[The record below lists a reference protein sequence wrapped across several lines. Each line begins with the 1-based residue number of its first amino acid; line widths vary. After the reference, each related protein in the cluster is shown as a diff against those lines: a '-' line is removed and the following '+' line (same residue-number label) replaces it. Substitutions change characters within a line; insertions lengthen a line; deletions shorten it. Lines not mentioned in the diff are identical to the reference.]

1 MKTNFVK
8 PAMRGTCPTYTLA
21 ELERL
26 PSGTP
31 VVCYGHQENF
41 HITHGGRVIQSRGT
55 FLKLGVSKL
64 DGIRYAFWLTSDGCK
79 KLPATAASHQLGFD
93 K

>member
-8 PAMRGTCPTYTLA
+8 PAMRGTCPTYTLS

-26 PSGTP
+26 PAGTP
-31 VVCYGHQENF
+31 VVCYGHQESSY
-41 HITHGGRVIQSRGT
+41 ITHGGRSVQSRGT
-55 FLKLGVSKL
+55 FVKVGVSKV
-64 DGIRYAFWLTSDGCK
+64 DGVRYAFWKTEDGFK
-79 KLPATAASHQLGFD
+79 KLPVKAACHQLGFD